1 MFKKYNCTNDD
12 GSYDAY
18 NSCYLHDDKKGF
30 NYFLENNAGTEI
42 SIFARTKENEEGEF
56 ESNIQVRQR
65 DSNKIESEHNVTFT
79 TGGPVNMEIIYQDF
93 EDEFTEGSN
102 KNWNEIFE
110 DYAALVFPEKVEGI
124 ITNSNIWNELKNEY
138 NVDLQIMKNWD
149 YNGWGNSSDH
159 YIKNE
164 KENIIFHSENR
175 NDFNYVERNVPHSD
189 GKIEIEYEGY
199 DDTFKIEID
208 KNNNISFN
216 ELAPKK
222 MIEKNVVEIS
232 GKDTFEKNSEKIE
245 YFIKGILRRAPIT
258 QISTKATEL
267 FRKSL
272 RKAAKKVAKQN
283 EVKSNKNVRS

>member
-1 MFKKYNCTNDD
+1 MFKKHDCTNDD
-12 GSYDAY
+12 GTYDAY
-18 NSCYLHDDKKGF
+18 NSCYFHDDKKGF
-30 NYFLENNAGTEI
+30 NYFLEDNSGKNI
-42 SIFARTKENEEGEF
+42 SIFARTKENDQGKF
-56 ESNIQVRQR
+56 ESNIQVKRQ
-65 DSNKIESEHNVTFT
+65 DSDKIESEHNVTFT

-93 EDEFTEGSN
+93 ENEFTEGSN
-102 KNWNEIFE
+102 KNWNEIFD
-110 DYAALVFPEKVEGI
+110 DYGALVFPEKVEGI
-124 ITNSNIWNELKNEY
+124 IMNSNIWNELKNEY
-138 NVDLQIMKNWD
+138 NVNLEIKEDWN

-216 ELAPKK
+216 ELAPEK

-232 GKDTFEKNSEKIE
+232 EKDTFEKNSEKIE

-272 RKAAKKVAKQN
+272 KKAAKKVAKQN

>member
-1 MFKKYNCTNDD
+1 MFKKYDCTNDD
-12 GSYDAY
+12 GTYDAY
-18 NSCYLHDDKKGF
+18 NSCYFHDDKKGF
-30 NYFLENNAGTEI
+30 NYFLEDNSGKNI
-42 SIFARTKENEEGEF
+42 SIFARTKENDQGKF

-65 DSNKIESEHNVTFT
+65 DSDKIESEHNVTFT

-93 EDEFTEGSN
+93 ENEFTEGSN
-102 KNWNEIFE
+102 KNWNEIFD

-124 ITNSNIWNELKNEY
+124 ITNSNIWNELKNE
-138 NVDLQIMKNWD
+138 
-149 YNGWGNSSDH
+149 
-159 YIKNE
+159 

-175 NDFNYVERNVPHSD
+175 NDFNYVERNIPHSD

-199 DDTFKIEID
+199 DDAFKIEID
-208 KNNNISFN
+208 KNNNISYNGFTP
-216 ELAPKK
+216 EK

-245 YFIKGILRRAPIT
+245 YFIKGILRRVPIT

-272 RKAAKKVAKQN
+272 RKVAKKVAKQN

>member
-1 MFKKYNCTNDD
+1 MFKKYDCTNDD
-12 GSYDAY
+12 GTYDAY
-18 NSCYLHDDKKGF
+18 NSCYFHDDKKGF
-30 NYFLENNAGTEI
+30 NYFLEDNSGKNI
-42 SIFARTKENEEGEF
+42 SIFARTKENDQGKF
-56 ESNIQVRQR
+56 ESNIQVRQQ
-65 DSNKIESEHNVTFT
+65 DSDKIESEHNVTFT
-79 TGGPVNMEIIYQDF
+79 TGGPVDMEIIYQDF
-93 EDEFTEGSN
+93 ENEFTEGSN
-102 KNWNEIFE
+102 KNWNEIFD

-138 NVDLQIMKNWD
+138 NVNLEIKEDWN
-149 YNGWGNSSDH
+149 YNGWGNSSNH

-208 KNNNISFN
+208 KNNNISYNGFTP
-216 ELAPKK
+216 EK

>member
-1 MFKKYNCTNDD
+1 MFKKYDCTNDD
-12 GSYDAY
+12 GTYDAY
-18 NSCYLHDDKKGF
+18 NSCYFHDDKKGF
-30 NYFLENNAGTEI
+30 NYFLEDNSGKNI
-42 SIFARTKENEEGEF
+42 SIFARTKENDQGKF

-93 EDEFTEGSN
+93 ENEFTEGSN
-102 KNWNEIFE
+102 KNWNEIFD

-124 ITNSNIWNELKNEY
+124 ITNSNIWNKLKNEY
-138 NVDLQIMKNWD
+138 NVNLEIKEDWN
-149 YNGWGNSSDH
+149 YNGWGNSSNH

-199 DDTFKIEID
+199 DDAFKIEID

-216 ELAPKK
+216 KLAPEK

-245 YFIKGILRRAPIT
+245 YFIKGILRRVPIT

>member
-1 MFKKYNCTNDD
+1 MFKKYDCTNDD
-12 GSYDAY
+12 GTYDTY
-18 NSCYLHDDKKGF
+18 NSCYFHDDKKGF
-30 NYFLENNAGTEI
+30 NYFLEDNSGKNI
-42 SIFARTKENEEGEF
+42 SIFARTKENDQGKF
-56 ESNIQVRQR
+56 ESNIQVRQQ

-93 EDEFTEGSN
+93 ENEFTEGSN
-102 KNWNEIFE
+102 KNWNEIFD

-138 NVDLQIMKNWD
+138 NVNLEIKEDWN
-149 YNGWGNSSDH
+149 YNGWGNSSNH

-199 DDTFKIEID
+199 DDAFKIEID
-208 KNNNISFN
+208 KNNNISYNGFTP
-216 ELAPKK
+216 EK

-245 YFIKGILRRAPIT
+245 YFIKGILRRVPIT

-272 RKAAKKVAKQN
+272 RKVAKKVAKQN

>member
-1 MFKKYNCTNDD
+1 MFKKYDCTNDD
-12 GSYDAY
+12 GTYDAY
-18 NSCYLHDDKKGF
+18 NSCYFHDDKKGF
-30 NYFLENNAGTEI
+30 NYFLEDNSGKNI
-42 SIFARTKENEEGEF
+42 SIFARTKENDQEKF

-93 EDEFTEGSN
+93 ENEFTEGSN
-102 KNWNEIFE
+102 KNWNEIFD

-138 NVDLQIMKNWD
+138 NVNLEIKEDWN
-149 YNGWGNSSDH
+149 YNGWGNSSNH

-175 NDFNYVERNVPHSD
+175 NDFNYVERNIPHSD

-199 DDTFKIEID
+199 DDAFKIEID
-208 KNNNISFN
+208 KNNNISYNGFTP
-216 ELAPKK
+216 EK

-245 YFIKGILRRAPIT
+245 YFIKGILRRVPIT

-272 RKAAKKVAKQN
+272 RKVAKKVAKQN

>member
-1 MFKKYNCTNDD
+1 MFKKYDCTNDD
-12 GSYDAY
+12 GTYDAY
-18 NSCYLHDDKKGF
+18 NSCYFHDDKKGF
-30 NYFLENNAGTEI
+30 NYFLEDNSGKNI
-42 SIFARTKENEEGEF
+42 SIFARTKENDQGKF

-93 EDEFTEGSN
+93 ENEFTEGSN
-102 KNWNEIFE
+102 KNWNEIFD

-138 NVDLQIMKNWD
+138 NVNLEIKEDWN
-149 YNGWGNSSDH
+149 YNGWGNSSNH

-175 NDFNYVERNVPHSD
+175 NDFNYVERNIPHSD

-199 DDTFKIEID
+199 DDAFKIEID
-208 KNNNISFN
+208 KNNNISYNGFTP
-216 ELAPKK
+216 EK

-245 YFIKGILRRAPIT
+245 YFIKGILRRVPIT

-272 RKAAKKVAKQN
+272 RKVAKKVAKQN